1 VRAASRFVRVA
12 FAAGV
17 IAFAPAITSAVTMA
31 GAPSG
36 QTPASPASK
45 PAATASAPAVDLY
58 QRLEEMHH
66 TAWTGKDGL
75 TGSANALAQTADGFL
90 WIGTTSGVFR
100 FDGVAFE
107 RFRPA
112 GGELPGAAVFSLFA
126 THDGGLWIG
135 FTSGGAS
142 FIAANGQL
150 TNYTVEQ
157 GLPVGT
163 IRAFTQDH
171 DGTIWL
177 AATGGLARL
186 EGGRWRTVRMDWNY
200 PCRSAWQLHVQADG
214 TLWVGGASPD
224 KLLFLPKGTR
234 AFQDTGMTPQLRG
247 FVSMGRTVFVSD
259 GGSTVHQIRRGP
271 DGLPIASVFLK
282 QSHSR
287 IGLDRDGGLWVAGTL
302 GITRFRLDNP
312 DVELSGDRMLPTAER
327 FTSEHGLSGRVWAVL
342 PDREGNVWAAT
353 PGGLH
358 RFRHRNLSW
367 RTEDAL
373 GDSAYLATDRNGD
386 AWVMSWRAPY
396 LWRARDGEV
405 VPGAPPEVRGAI
417 SDRDGT
423 IWILGDNAFLHWKDG
438 RFVPVPPPPEVVAR
452 GYNFSVLA
460 AATDRTGRL
469 WASVNGLG
477 QFYRDR
483 DLWTF
488 LRVLPQPDRAD
499 WTATKAHVD
508 ADDRLWLVYRD
519 ELAMLDGGKTRLFT
533 KADGLVVGPIL
544 AIAGRDRVWV
554 GGETGIA
561 FLHDGRFHAIRT
573 NPDADF
579 GTVSDIVFTSEGVWL
594 GAAAGIVHIPDAE
607 LRRLI
612 EDATYRPRYQLFDLV
627 SDLPEPLRVNRTGPA
642 AAADGAGHLWFLTNS
657 GLARVDPRRIVRNAV
672 PPPVVIR
679 AVTADDKAY
688 APRGDVSLPAL
699 TRTLRIDYTALSLT
713 IPERVRFRY
722 RLEGWETDWH
732 DAGTRREVFYTDLEP
747 GRYAFRVLACNN
759 DGVWNDTGATLAF
772 TVAPAW
778 YQTWWFSGV
787 IAISLIAAIVIM
799 YRLRVR
805 RVSAALSARFDD
817 RLAERTRI
825 ARELHDTLLQ
835 TVQGSKMVTDDALDR
850 AEDPEHVR
858 RALERLSEWLD
869 RAVAEGRAALNS
881 LRASTVEVNDQADAF
896 RRAADNPTKPTGMA
910 VAVTVIG
917 APRNLH
923 PIVRDEIYR
932 IGYEAMNNAYAHSG
946 AARLEIELEYG
957 HDLILRVIDDG
968 AGIDPEIAGS
978 GKRGRF
984 GLPGMR
990 ERAANIGAT
999 LDIEG
1004 SASGTRLTLVVP
1016 GRGVFQRG
1024 HGSLPSS

>member
-1 VRAASRFVRVA
+1 VSAASRFLRVA
-12 FAAGV
+12 FAAALIAGF
-17 IAFAPAITSAVTMA
+17 IAF
-31 GAPSG
+31 
-36 QTPASPASK
+36 TPAVVSGEVSK
-45 PAATASAPAVDLY
+45 DLY

-75 TGSANALAQTADGFL
+75 TGSPNALAQTTEGYL
-90 WIGTTSGVFR
+90 WIGTTSGLFR

-107 RFRPA
+107 RYRPTA
-112 GGELPGAAVFSLFA
+112 GEFPGATVQTLLA
-126 THDGGLWIG
+126 TREGGLWIG
-135 FTSGGAS
+135 FTGGGAS
-142 FIAANGQL
+142 FVAADGQL
-150 TNYTVEQ
+150 TNYTVAQ
-157 GLPVGT
+157 GLPVGAV
-163 IRAFTQDH
+163 RSFAQDH

-177 AATGGLARL
+177 AATGGLVRL
-186 EGGRWRTVRMDWNY
+186 EGGRWRSVRMDWNY
-200 PCRSAWQLHVQADG
+200 PCRSAWQLYVQGDG

-247 FVSMGRTVFVSD
+247 FASVANTVFVSD
-259 GGSTVHQIRRGP
+259 GGSTVHQIRRGT
-271 DGLPIASVFLK
+271 DGRPIASVFLK

-287 IGLDRDGGLWVAGTL
+287 VALDGDGGLWVSGTL
-302 GITRFRLDNP
+302 GITRFRIDDP
-312 DVELSGDRMLPTAER
+312 DAELSGDRMLPTAER
-327 FTSEHGLSGRVWAVL
+327 FTSEQGLTGRVWAVL

-358 RFRHRNLSW
+358 RFRHRNLTW
-367 RTEDAL
+367 KTDAAL
-373 GDSAYLATDRNGD
+373 ADSAYLATDGNGD
-386 AWVMSWRAPY
+386 VWVMSWRTPY

-405 VPGAPPEVRGAI
+405 VPGAPSGMRGGF
-417 SDRDGT
+417 SDPDGT
-423 IWILGDNAFLHWKDG
+423 IWIFGTNGFLHWKDG
-438 RFVPVPPPPEVVAR
+438 RIVPVSPPSEIVER

-477 QFYRDR
+477 QFYRQDDR
-483 DLWTF
+483 WTF
-488 LRVLPQPDRAD
+488 LPVLPQPDRAD
-499 WTATKAHVD
+499 WTATSAHVD
-508 ADDRLWLVYRD
+508 ANDRVWLAYRN
-519 ELAMLDGGKTRLFT
+519 ELAMIDGGKTRVFT
-533 KADGLVVGPIL
+533 KADGLDVGPL
-544 AIAGRDRVWV
+544 LVLGGRDRVWV

-561 FLHDGRFHAIRT
+561 LLHGSRFHPILTDRT
-573 NPDADF
+573 LPRIDF
-579 GTVSDIVFTSEGVWL
+579 GTVGDIVFTREGAWL

-607 LRRLI
+607 LRRLLA
-612 EDATYRPRYQLFDLV
+612 DATYRPRYHLFDLV
-627 SDLPEPLRVNRTGPA
+627 SDLPEPLRINRTGA
-642 AAADGAGHLWFLTNS
+642 AAVADGAGNVWFLTNN
-657 GLARVDPRRIVRNAV
+657 GMARVDPQRIARNTV

-679 AVTADDKAY
+679 AVTADDTSY

-713 IPERVRFRY
+713 VPERVRFRY

-732 DAGTRREVFYTDLEP
+732 DAGTRREVFYTDLKP
-747 GRYAFRVLACNN
+747 GRYAFRVVACNN
-759 DGVWNDTGATLAF
+759 DGLWNDTGATLAF

-778 YQTWWFSGV
+778 YQTWWFSGL
-787 IAISLIAAIVIM
+787 IAVSLIAAIVVM

-805 RVSAALSARFDD
+805 RLSAALSVRFDE

-850 AEDPEHVR
+850 ADDPEHVR

-881 LRASTVEVNDQADAF
+881 LRASTVEVNDLADAF
-896 RRAADNPTKPTGMA
+896 RRAADNATKPPGMT
-910 VAVTVIG
+910 VAVTVTG
-917 APRNLH
+917 VPRNLH

-946 AARLEIELEYG
+946 ASRLEVKVEYG
-957 HDLILRVIDDG
+957 HDLILRVLDNG
-968 AGIDPEIAGS
+968 AGIDPNVAGS

-1004 SASGTRLTLVVP
+1004 SSSGTRLTLVVP
-1016 GRGVFQRG
+1016 GRGVFQRR
-1024 HGSLPSS
+1024 SS